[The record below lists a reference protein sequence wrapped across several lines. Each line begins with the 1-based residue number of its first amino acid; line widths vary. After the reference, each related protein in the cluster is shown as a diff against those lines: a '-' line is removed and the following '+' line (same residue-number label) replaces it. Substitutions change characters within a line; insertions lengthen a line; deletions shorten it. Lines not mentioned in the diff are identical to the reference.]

1 MEFRRTTLS
10 MTNGLRVLCSFV
22 SGIASGYIAV
32 VLLGPSGSEAD
43 LAFSTALL
51 CWANRALFLVWRC
64 RSSSLLEADQTFCE
78 THLHLRILR
87 ILENIMELQAGR
99 LRNGV
104 ERSEYAK
111 D

>member
-1 MEFRRTTLS
+1 

-51 CWANRALFLVWRC
+51 CWAVALFFLFDAGGFLHCWTLQTSC
-64 RSSSLLEADQTFCE
+64 EA
-78 THLHLRILR
+78 HVHLRIIR
-87 ILENIMELQAGR
+87 ILDNIMELQAGR

-104 ERSEYAK
+104 ERGDYANPS
-111 D
+111 